1 VDTKL
6 RWALDE
12 ASFVGAWSEGKAMSK
27 ERAIERAIDEA
38 KARRDE
44 GEHANPPAAGS
55 TVMRIFAL
63 GHVRVEQDGRPL
75 DSPEWIQKPRE
86 LFYYLLSHPEGRTKE
101 QIGLALSPEA
111 STSRLRSIFH
121 DTLYRLRHALGG
133 KEWISFGKGRYA
145 FGRSLDYFY
154 DVEAF
159 EENLS
164 EARRLQ
170 AESPERAARHLREAA
185 GLYKGDYLEDLTVEG
200 EWAMEGQDML
210 RRSYQES
217 LLLLGGLLFS
227 QKRHAEAADVYRRV
241 IAQDSYLEAAHRR
254 LMRCYALLGERS
266 RALGYYQA
274 LVQVLR
280 DGLGTVPA
288 PETRS
293 LYEEL
298 SRGEGKV
305 ERAAVSLPHESRP
318 QKGLEAK
325 PNNLPPQPTPLV
337 GREREVEEI
346 VERVRSG
353 KARLLTLTGPGG
365 TGKTRVALAAGV
377 NLLEE
382 FDDGI
387 CFVALAAVQDPTLVP
402 SAIAG
407 SLGVK
412 ESAERPLIE
421 TLGSYLH
428 NKQLLLLL
436 ATFEQVLEGAP
447 VVRELVGTCPKLTIL
462 ATSRIPLRL
471 YGEQEYPVPPLAVP
485 DPEALP
491 PFGVIARY
499 EAVRLFVER
508 ARALK
513 ADFSLASDN
522 ASAVAEICARLD
534 GLPLAIELAAARV
547 RLLAPQAMITRLANR
562 LKLLQGGPRDIPAR
576 QRTLRGAIDWSYELL
591 EDEDKTLFG
600 RLSVFAGGS
609 HFGGNRGDL

>member
-1 VDTKL
+1 
-6 RWALDE
+6 
-12 ASFVGAWSEGKAMSK
+12 
-27 ERAIERAIDEA
+27 
-38 KARRDE
+38 
-44 GEHANPPAAGS
+44 
-55 TVMRIFAL
+55 
-63 GHVRVEQDGRPL
+63 
-75 DSPEWIQKPRE
+75 
-86 LFYYLLSHPEGRTKE
+86 
-101 QIGLALSPEA
+101 
-111 STSRLRSIFH
+111 
-121 DTLYRLRHALGG
+121 
-133 KEWISFGKGRYA
+133 
-145 FGRSLDYFY
+145 
-154 DVEAF
+154 VEAF

-170 AESPERAARHLREAA
+170 AESPERAVRHLREAA
-185 GLYKGDYLEDLTVEG
+185 GLNKGDYLEDLTVEG

-210 RRSYQES
+210 RRSYQEA

-254 LMRCYALLGERS
+254 LMRCYALLGEQS
-266 RALGYYQA
+266 RALGHYQA

-305 ERAAVSLPHESRP
+305 EQAAVSLPHESRP

-337 GREREVEEI
+337 GREREIEEI
-346 VERVRSG
+346 AERVRSG

-402 SAIAG
+402 SAIAET
-407 SLGVK
+407 LGVK

-436 ATFEQVLEGAP
+436 DNFEQVLEGAP

-491 PFGVIARY
+491 PLGVIARY
-499 EAVRLFVER
+499 EAVRIFGER
-508 ARALK
+508 ARAVK

-534 GLPLAIELAAARV
+534 GLPLAIELEAEHDNMRAALGWA
-547 RLLAPQAMITRLANR
+547 
-562 LKLLQGGPRDIPAR
+562 LQ
-576 QRTLRGAIDWSYELL
+576 
-591 EDEDKTLFG
+591 
-600 RLSVFAGGS
+600 
-609 HFGGNRGDL
+609 

>member
-1 VDTKL
+1 
-6 RWALDE
+6 
-12 ASFVGAWSEGKAMSK
+12 
-27 ERAIERAIDEA
+27 
-38 KARRDE
+38 
-44 GEHANPPAAGS
+44 
-55 TVMRIFAL
+55 
-63 GHVRVEQDGRPL
+63 
-75 DSPEWIQKPRE
+75 
-86 LFYYLLSHPEGRTKE
+86 
-101 QIGLALSPEA
+101 
-111 STSRLRSIFH
+111 
-121 DTLYRLRHALGG
+121 
-133 KEWISFGKGRYA
+133 
-145 FGRSLDYFY
+145 
-154 DVEAF
+154 
-159 EENLS
+159 
-164 EARRLQ
+164 
-170 AESPERAARHLREAA
+170 
-185 GLYKGDYLEDLTVEG
+185 
-200 EWAMEGQDML
+200 
-210 RRSYQES
+210 
-217 LLLLGGLLFS
+217 
-227 QKRHAEAADVYRRV
+227 
-241 IAQDSYLEAAHRR
+241 
-254 LMRCYALLGERS
+254 MRCYALLGERS

-412 ESAERPLIE
+412 GSAERPLIE